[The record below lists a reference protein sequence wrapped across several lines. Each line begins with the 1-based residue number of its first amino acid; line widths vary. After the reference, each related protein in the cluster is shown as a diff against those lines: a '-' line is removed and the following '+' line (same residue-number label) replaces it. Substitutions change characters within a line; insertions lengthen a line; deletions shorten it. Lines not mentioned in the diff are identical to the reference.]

1 MTLSIDKL
9 SDFWSIITQAVQLAE
24 TLWAA
29 YQGAGEDKK
38 AWVVDLI
45 NSKVDVPYIPEV
57 IEGEFIGLLVDLA
70 VDLVINK

>member
-9 SDFWSIITQAVQLAE
+9 SDFWAIITQAVELAE
-24 TLWAA
+24 TLWSA
-29 YQGAGEDKK
+29 YQGAGADKK
-38 AWVVDLI
+38 AWVVELI